1 MYLATVKVGC
11 NLSQASPLLSIL
23 NEGFRGTF
31 SLFVELHPLLC
42 RKNRE
47 TILGKVPIKGEG

>member
-1 MYLATVKVGC
+1 
-11 NLSQASPLLSIL
+11 LSIL